1 MLTMD
6 EDWGK
11 ENEEKEEKRW
21 SLEQK
26 TPGDGSS
33 KYSSTYRVWIPH
45 GVTNR
50 NREPRNSRAMNK
62 SPYTVLDPAKG
73 RSWVRKCAGKC
84 VQTSG
89 KCR

>member
-33 KYSSTYRVWIPH
+33 KYSST
-45 GVTNR
+45 
-50 NREPRNSRAMNK
+50 
-62 SPYTVLDPAKG
+62 
-73 RSWVRKCAGKC
+73 
-84 VQTSG
+84 
-89 KCR
+89 